1 MKRTLIILLIW
12 GFILF
17 GCYCA
22 YMNHTQ
28 PKQKFI
34 DYPEEIRNAKQGD
47 SLIISR
53 VTKDTVYL
61 EFNNLRNR

>member
-1 MKRTLIILLIW
+1 MKNILAFLIFCLI
-12 GFILF
+12 GFGLTQ
-17 GCYCA
+17 A
-22 YMNHTQ
+22 YRESK
-28 PKQKFI
+28 KQKFI

-53 VTKDTVYL
+53 VTKDTIYL